1 MRERR
6 QKEIQLVKAAHPKLE
21 VGPNLDWFILTRL
34 VLTPGWSLDAT
45 DTLILIPP
53 GYPTTPPDN
62 FYTSPDLRLKNGAMP
77 GNATPA
83 SQLGR
88 QWLQFSYHVEDWQP
102 HADSRQGH
110 NLLTFL
116 EGIRRRLSEVN

>member
-6 QKEIQLVKAAHPKLE
+6 QKEIQFVKAAHLELE
-21 VGPNLDWFILTRL
+21 VGPNLDWFILTRFAL
-34 VLTPGWSLDAT
+34 AAGWSLDTT
-45 DTLILIPP
+45 DTLVLIPS
-53 GYPTTPPDN
+53 GYPTIPPDN

-88 QWLQFSYHVEDWQP
+88 PWLQFSYHVEDWQP
-102 HADSRQGH
+102 HADYRQGH

-116 EGIRRRLSEVN
+116 GGVRRRLSEVN

>member
-6 QKEIQLVKAAHPKLE
+6 QKEVTLVKVAHTELE
-21 VGPNLDWFILTRL
+21 VGPNLDWFILTKL
-34 VLTPGWSLDAT
+34 VLPPGWSLDAT

-62 FYTSPDLRLKNGAMP
+62 FYTLPDLRLKNGTMP
-77 GNATPA
+77 GSATTA

-88 QWLQFSYHVEDWQP
+88 SWLQFSYHVKDWNP
-102 HADSRQGH
+102 HADYRQGH

-116 EGIRRRLSEVN
+116 EGVRRRLSELD